1 MTTPEDIR
9 IVVVDDDVDAAE
21 VLKDLL
27 ELDGYQVWVAHD
39 ASQALRLVAKHQP
52 DGVLLDLGLPDM
64 DGLEVAKRLRAQ
76 EGAKLVMVAVTGRGS
91 EEDRMA
97 ADAAGIDYVLVK
109 PLDTRLLVRIFPPVG

>member
-1 MTTPEDIR
+1 MTTKEDIR

-27 ELDGYQVWVAHD
+27 ELDGYRVWVAHD
-39 ASQALRLVAKHQP
+39 ASQALTLVAQHQP

-64 DGLEVAKRLRAQ
+64 DGLEVAQRLRAQ
-76 EGAKLVMVAVTGRGS
+76 EGAKLVLVAVTGRGS

-97 ADAAGIDYVLVK
+97 ADAAGIDYVMVK
-109 PLDTRLLVRIFPPVG
+109 PLDTQLLARIFPPVG